1 VSLTDQAKKEMS
13 MMQRRKFI
21 KVLFAASALAL
32 LPIKALA
39 AMWNTPAFQAT
50 KLQEA
55 LASLQIG
62 NLTPS
67 NDIQIIAP
75 DKAENGAVVQI
86 EVTSRIANIE
96 SIAIFVENNPTAL
109 IANFMFSEGADG
121 FVVTRIKMAETSD
134 VQAVIKSGNHYFSAK
149 KRVEVLE
156 NGCG

>member
-1 VSLTDQAKKEMS
+1 
-13 MMQRRKFI
+13 MQRRKFI
-21 KVLFAASALAL
+21 KVLFAASALAF
-32 LPIKALA
+32 LPIKAFA

-55 LASLQIG
+55 LAALQIG

-67 NDIQIIAP
+67 NEIQIIAP

-86 EVTSRIANIE
+86 EVTSRIANTE

-109 IANFMFSEGADG
+109 IANFLFSEGAEG

-134 VQAVIKSGNHYFSAK
+134 VQAVIKSGKRYFSAK

-156 NGCG
+156 NGCC